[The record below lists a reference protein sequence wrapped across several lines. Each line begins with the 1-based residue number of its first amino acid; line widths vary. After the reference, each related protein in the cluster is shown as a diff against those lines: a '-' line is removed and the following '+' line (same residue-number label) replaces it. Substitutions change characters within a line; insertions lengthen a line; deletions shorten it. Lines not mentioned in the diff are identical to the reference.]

1 MTHSATC
8 FIVTCCKHCLFVL
21 GAAFQVSA
29 ENKISK
35 NPFMQPLKIQ
45 SDQSNH
51 ISNALKNVP
60 KIGDKK
66 IAMLVERFGS
76 LQSIAMASVEDLSLL
91 GPGLAREVR
100 DYFN

>member
-1 MTHSATC
+1 
-8 FIVTCCKHCLFVL
+8 
-21 GAAFQVSA
+21 
-29 ENKISK
+29 
-35 NPFMQPLKIQ
+35 MQPLKIQ
-45 SDQSNH
+45 SDQSTH

-76 LQSIAMASVEDLSLL
+76 LQSIAMASVEDLTSLL
-91 GPGLAREVR
+91 GPTLAREVW